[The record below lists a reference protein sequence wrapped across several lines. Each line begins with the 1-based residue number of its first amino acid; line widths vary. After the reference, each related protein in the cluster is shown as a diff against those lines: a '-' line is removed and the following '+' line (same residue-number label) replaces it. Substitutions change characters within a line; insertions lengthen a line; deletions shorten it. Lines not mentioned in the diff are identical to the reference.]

1 MTGWGTSN
9 RSVVVAGALAL
20 AGWLLGFQDAAQAH
34 GYPGAQAEAQGDAG
48 SDPYNFPNIKLCCE
62 RRRWKGPNGGPVK
75 NPVPP
80 GPQTV
85 SVNCGMPTDAP
96 RSYSSVQ
103 EGLAKIGGFGTIFVA
118 PGTPCEISG
127 VVFAGPVVISTDR
140 YGYGARAK
148 LVTAESCA
156 LVSPAAPNVA
166 VTLGG
171 IDIDGC
177 LAVMS
182 GGLSLDE
189 VNVAWRG
196 NHSAVTVN
204 HGSLSV
210 KRSTIRAKDI
220 AIYAAS
226 AGRVFIEE
234 SKLATTSTGP
244 QVVRLSAAV
253 VQMNDVKVKGGA
265 IGVLLDNVSEGLDL
279 NKVDVYRGEPGDPY
293 PPVSP
298 GDQGIVV
305 GGAQAM
311 QDLPWLPGMDAR
323 RVTIH
328 SGSVTGYNVG
338 IAIGPG
344 SSVAVEDM
352 AVNGAAQGISVAAGS
367 YAQMTNNRIKGTL
380 ANGIVLQVGARG
392 TADRNEV
399 QCVHGRCVCYGGDC
413 SSRSNYV
420 FGNGAFRMTD
430 TECDD

>member
-1 MTGWGTSN
+1 M
-9 RSVVVAGALAL
+9 
-20 AGWLLGFQDAAQAH
+20 F
-34 GYPGAQAEAQGDAG
+34 
-48 SDPYNFPNIKLCCE
+48 
-62 RRRWKGPNGGPVK
+62 
-75 NPVPP
+75 
-80 GPQTV
+80 
-85 SVNCGMPTDAP
+85 
-96 RSYSSVQ
+96 SYSTASF
-103 EGLAKIGGFGTIFVA
+103 L
-118 PGTPCEISG
+118 
-127 VVFAGPVVISTDR
+127 R
-140 YGYGARAK
+140 ARAPTPQCSGRAQQRRA
-148 LVTAESCA
+148 LMIANVRPLCA
-156 LVSPAAPNVA
+156 TRGETPAW
-166 VTLGG
+166 
-171 IDIDGC
+171 C
-177 LAVMS
+177 
-182 GGLSLDE
+182 
-189 VNVAWRG
+189 
-196 NHSAVTVN
+196 
-204 HGSLSV
+204 
-210 KRSTIRAKDI
+210 AKDI

-352 AVNGAAQGISVAAGS
+352 VVNGAAQGISVAAGS
-367 YAQMTNNRIKGTL
+367 YAQMTNNHIKGTL